1 MPLTFALSAIQW
13 RRTCLAMRNP
23 VGQTIRVSSLPFRVI
38 GELAA
43 KGQSPYGQDQD
54 DTMILPYTTVM
65 KKLAGISWL
74 QSINVSATIIG

>member
-1 MPLTFALSAIQW
+1 M
-13 RRTCLAMRNP
+13 
-23 VGQTIRVSSLPFRVI
+23 I
-38 GELAA
+38 GELSA

-74 QSINVSATIIG
+74 QSITVSATSSADMDAAQAQILRITWAETSAHIFLRLAN